1 MFNGTNHAILS
12 VLGLEYLA
20 VGALAQLVEDLVVAQ
35 DVFPGGILVSRAE
48 PSVLLA
54 FGVDS
59 SHHYIIT
66 DQK

>member
-35 DVFPGGILVSRAE
+35 YVFPGGIQVSGTW

-59 SHHYIIT
+59 HHYIIA